1 LSGKFKIDLAL
12 QSHNI
17 GRSGSKTPRVG
28 VTGGIGSG
36 KTMVCRIF
44 QDALGIPVFYA
55 DHWAKMLIEED
66 PDLRQGVINLFGP
79 EAYDLEG
86 RYNRTL
92 VASIVFREP
101 EKLAALNALVHP
113 AVENAAQEWHLKQ
126 SELGVSYT
134 IKEAAL
140 LVESGSYQHL
150 DFLLVVTAPEQ
161 LRLER
166 VMQRDGLNAEQ
177 VLARM
182 RRQLPES
189 DKLAL
194 ADFVVQNDG
203 SRMLLPQIWQIH
215 QQILLKS
222 QS

>member
-1 LSGKFKIDLAL
+1 MAL
-12 QSHNI
+12 ESHNVS
-17 GRSGSKTPRVG
+17 RSGSKTPRVG

-55 DHWAKMLIEED
+55 DDWAKILIEKNS
-66 PDLRQGVINLFGP
+66 DLRQGIIYLFGP
-79 EAYDLEG
+79 EAYDSGG
-86 RYNRTL
+86 RYNRAL

-113 AVENAAQEWHLKQ
+113 AVEKAAQEWHLIQ
-126 SELGVSYT
+126 SGQGVPYT

-150 DFLLVVTAPEQ
+150 DFLIVVTAPEQ

-166 VMQRDGLNAEQ
+166 VMKRDGLDAAQ

-194 ADFVVQNDG
+194 ADFVVHNDG
-203 SRMLLPQIWQIH
+203 STLLLPQIWQIH